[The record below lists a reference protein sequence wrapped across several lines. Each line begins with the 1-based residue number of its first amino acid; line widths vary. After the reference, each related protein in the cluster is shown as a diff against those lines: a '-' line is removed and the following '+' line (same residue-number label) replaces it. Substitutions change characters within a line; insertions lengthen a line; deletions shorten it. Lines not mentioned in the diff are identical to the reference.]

1 LNKRGS
7 GVRRLVLLSFFHAKA
22 EKKRTTAAGTPSRC
36 VIYAVEEPE
45 TSQHPDSQEQ
55 IIRAFRDLADAGDQV
70 LLTTHVPALAGLV
83 PLSSLQYV
91 DRDPATREVRVRQG
105 TPTVYE
111 EIAVG
116 LGVLPDPVRGSGP
129 RVAVLVEGKNDIDA
143 LRSMA
148 AVLTAA
154 GEVVNYDDS
163 RIFWT
168 IGGGDALKDWVERRY
183 LDRLNIPQ
191 VIIRDSDRSAAALP
205 LDQAMVQ
212 WLQNTN
218 ARPNVTAFITNK
230 RNMDNYVHADVNVRL
245 TNGQIVTPANL
256 DWDYHRMAETL
267 SQCLTTAM
275 QGGLNFRPDD
285 HDGAHITGSNKLS
298 CRKIISAYFMRHMT
312 ADEFRQRA
320 TYTTA
325 AGTPT
330 HEIHEWFGAI
340 TAHLA

>member
-1 LNKRGS
+1 M
-7 GVRRLVLLSFFHAKA
+7 
-22 EKKRTTAAGTPSRC
+22 
-36 VIYAVEEPE
+36 IYAVEEPE

-83 PLSSLQYV
+83 PLGSLRYV
-91 DRDPATREVRVRQG
+91 DRDPATHEVRVRQG
-105 TPTVYE
+105 TPTIFD
-111 EIAVG
+111 EIAAG
-116 LGVLPDPVRGSGP
+116 LGVLPDPVRGPGL

-154 GEVVNYDDS
+154 GEITGYDENQ
-163 RIFWT
+163 IFWT

-183 LDRLNIPQ
+183 IDRLNLPQ

-205 LDQAMVQ
+205 LSAAMAQ
-212 WLQNTN
+212 WLQDTN

-230 RNMDNYVHADVNVRL
+230 RNMDNYVHADVIARL
-245 TNGQIVTPANL
+245 TNGQVVTPATL
-256 DWDYHRMAETL
+256 DWDYHRIAEEL
-267 SQCLTTAM
+267 SPCLTAAM
-275 QGGLNFRPDD
+275 AGGLNFRPDD
-285 HDGAHITGSNKLS
+285 HNGTHIAGSNKGS
-298 CRKIISAYFMRHMT
+298 CKKIISAYFMRHMT

-325 AGTPT
+325 TGSSA

-340 TAHLA
+340 TTHLS